1 MDNKLRATIN
11 LNGKSYNAITG
22 QQLTASSHS
31 SANIDGILKRPAHK
45 NYSAVNSAV
54 PVSRTKSNRSAQHYI
69 KRPSSAKTLMR
80 NSVKKPAKNKPLI
93 AKVNQELTLNKPGP
107 IKTSPMF
114 GKIDHRLAS
123 RAKSIKLSSNIS
135 RFGSEVKNISG
146 SVNPYRP
153 PQQQLE
159 PPKTQTKRKPDIF
172 EAAIDRAT
180 SHELPPLTKKEVKA
194 LNGQAP
200 SSRSK
205 LFYGMLVL
213 LLIAV
218 GGYGLYANMPTV
230 MVKFAD
236 MRAGF
241 DASLPSHQPAGYSL
255 VSVDYGPGTVK
266 LNYRSK
272 NHRFTLTEH
281 ASNWDSVTLVSSII
295 APTHGSGYKQ
305 ISVAGQTVYLY
316 GHNQATWVSSGIL
329 YQVQGGGNLT
339 TDQIAKLAASL

>member
-1 MDNKLRATIN
+1 
-11 LNGKSYNAITG
+11 
-22 QQLTASSHS
+22 
-31 SANIDGILKRPAHK
+31 
-45 NYSAVNSAV
+45 
-54 PVSRTKSNRSAQHYI
+54 
-69 KRPSSAKTLMR
+69 MR

-93 AKVNQELTLNKPGP
+93 AKVNQELTVNKSDL

-123 RAKSIKLSSNIS
+123 RAKAIKLNSNIS

-146 SVNPYRP
+146 SFNPYRP
-153 PQQQLE
+153 PRQQLE
-159 PPKTQTKRKPDIF
+159 PPITQTKRKPDIF
-172 EAAIDRAT
+172 EAAIERAT
-180 SHELPPLTKKEVKA
+180 SHELPPLTKKELKA
-194 LNGQAP
+194 LNGQTP

-205 LFYGMLVL
+205 LFYGMFVL

-241 DASLPSHQPAGYSL
+241 DASLPSHRPAGYNL
-255 VSVDYGPGTVK
+255 ASVDYGPGTVK
-266 LNYRSK
+266 LNYRNK
-272 NHRFTLTEH
+272 NHSFTLTEH
-281 ASNWDSVTLVSSII
+281 SSNWDSVTLVSSVI

-329 YQVQGGGNLT
+329 YQVQGRGGLT
-339 TDQIAKLAASL
+339 ANQIAKLAASL